1 VFGEAKILIHKKKLE
16 SFILKALHLVKLIS
30 KMKRIIYSLVIL
42 LGLQFASCG
51 KYEDGPA
58 FSLRTKTARLAG
70 EWTIE
75 KITIDGEDF
84 TAFVAAFITS
94 TEFTKDGD
102 YIVKGTDWDG
112 TVYEDKAKWAFSD
125 DKSEVIITDTDG
137 SKSNLE
143 ILRLTNS
150 EFWAKEVDTDGS
162 VTEVHYK
169 AK

>member
-1 VFGEAKILIHKKKLE
+1 MKK
-16 SFILKALHLVKLIS
+16 
-30 KMKRIIYSLVIL
+30 IIYALLIL
-42 LGLQFASCG
+42 AGLQFASCG
-51 KYEDGPA
+51 KYEEGPG
-58 FSLRTKTARLAG
+58 FSLRTKTDRLAG

-75 KITIDGEDF
+75 KMTIDGEDF

-112 TVYEDKAKWAFSD
+112 TTFEDKMKWEFSD
-125 DKSEVIITDTDG
+125 DKSDLVITNADG
-137 SKSNLE
+137 SKSNIE

-150 EFWAKEVDTDGS
+150 EFWGKEVDTDGS
-162 VTEVHYK
+162 VTEIHYK